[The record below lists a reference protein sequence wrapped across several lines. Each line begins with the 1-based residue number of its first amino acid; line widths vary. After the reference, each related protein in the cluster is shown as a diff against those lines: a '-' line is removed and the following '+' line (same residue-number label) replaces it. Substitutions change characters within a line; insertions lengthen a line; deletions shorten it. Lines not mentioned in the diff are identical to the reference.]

1 MALDTARLA
10 SELDS
15 IIADMPAT
23 VTFGSI
29 TFLAALTIA
38 TTGADIE
45 EGGFLPSRDVAL
57 HAKSTATTRSIKV
70 GSKLDVALAGN
81 TTTYRVISV
90 ERSQDGQEFII
101 SCQSHRR

>member
-23 VTFGSI
+23 VTFGSN
-29 TFLAALTIA
+29 TFSAALTIA
-38 TTGADIE
+38 TKGADIE

-57 HAKSTATTRSIKV
+57 HAKSTATTRSIRV
-70 GSKLDVALAGN
+70 GSKLEVTLGGDS
-81 TTTYRVISV
+81 TTYRVITI
-90 ERSQDGQEFII
+90 ERSQDGQELII